1 MLASERAPESG
12 LVIGGGE
19 GATLREILRYPSIRR
34 AVMVD
39 IDDEV
44 VELCKKHLPEMHQ
57 GAFEDTRSELRHE
70 DARAYLEK
78 TSERFDFITVDLVEP
93 LEEGPACLLFTKE
106 FYTLIRD
113 RLTPGGAMTL
123 QAGMTKLGELDFFSS
138 IHRTLREVF
147 PVVAAT
153 RVLSCFAPRGGSSPP
168 PEGRSLPA
176 GHRHRRPLIADR
188 IKGPMAYW
196 DGQPTSTRSP
206 APSTSGGHRRAD
218 ARGDRRSPR
227 DRHLGRRRAWPPTRG
242 SHPGVGLTERREL
255 LRTLCPTFASCPATC
270 RRGSRP
276 ARRAPPRPWRSTR
289 RARWLRG
296 SARVVVL
303 GADTIVVIDGRRWAS
318 RRTRRARAMLRR
330 LRGREHE

>member
-1 MLASERAPESG
+1 LITPQSYKWFFEPTTAIEGHMHAIRRTIVEAQTKFQHVEIMDTHAYGKVLVLDGRIQSSQAEDFIYHEALVHPGMLASERAPESG

-78 TSERFDFITVDLVEP
+78 TSERFDFITIDLVEP

-106 FYTLIRD
+106 FYTLVRD

-147 PVVAAT
+147 PVVAGYQTFISCFGTPWGFITAT
-153 RVLSCFAPRGGSSPP
+153 RKVDPYRQDIAAVDR
-168 PEGRSLPA
+168 
-176 GHRHRRPLIADR
+176 LIADR
-188 IKGPMAYW
+188 IKGPMSYW
-196 DGQPTSTRSP
+196 DGQTHQHAFNLPK
-206 APSTSGGHRRAD
+206 HIRAAID
-218 ARGDRRSPR
+218 AQ
-227 DRHLGRRRAWPPTRG
+227 T
-242 SHPGVGLTERREL
+242 
-255 LRTLCPTFASCPATC
+255 
-270 RRGSRP
+270 
-276 ARRAPPRPWRSTR
+276 
-289 RARWLRG
+289 
-296 SARVVVL
+296 RVVTDAHPL
-303 GADTIVVIDGRRWAS
+303 IV
-318 RRTRRARAMLRR
+318 T
-330 LRGREHE
+330 